1 MAFDNVTFTL
11 TVNNNVMGKKWVR
24 YTVVTAPKK
33 SKPEFLLRNA
43 TVMQQYSVKPMTL
56 RLVGQAWLAPIY
68 LDKNRP
74 ALQKPLE
81 KAMRA
86 AFNYVRVILTC
97 QGHPDS
103 RQDVTE
109 GVRYSLTRVSQ
120 NEPKPT

>member
-1 MAFDNVTFTL
+1 MRLPRVLTL
-11 TVNNNVMGKKWVR
+11 
-24 YTVVTAPKK
+24 
-33 SKPEFLLRNA
+33 
-43 TVMQQYSVKPMTL
+43 QYSVKPMTL